1 MIFYSI
7 LIINTITVFY
17 YYFILLYFVVFCI
30 YLGEILGDKIFLL
43 SLSLII
49 PIYFNMAIPKY
60 NIKRDIT
67 KPSSSGVCS
76 VRLRVS
82 SQSKRVD
89 LHTGITLL
97 PKQWSRDR
105 VKQGCVVNGLEY
117 NVLNDIL
124 RKQEEFIANYF
135 NNCALRG
142 DVVNLLDLKKQFNY
156 VFKSNETT
164 QGNEFFYVIEQYI
177 SNQSQTRVWRDSYKE
192 EWMRL
197 VKSIR
202 KYNKTTNWSSFTETY
217 MNGYLNHL
225 ALTLHNDKIKKYL
238 RKLSE
243 FLKWAKLKRFPVND
257 DFFVY
262 NPKLN
267 TSKKEVRYLT
277 PDEIL
282 ELIKLDLSDNPILEQ
297 YRDYF
302 IFQCFIGFRF
312 SDLKRLKKN
321 NITQEDD
328 NYYLEVLTKKDTDRI
343 RYKLPNIAVG
353 IYLRYAV
360 NDYDGGVMFPLPSNQ
375 KFNDYLKELG
385 SLIDMKG
392 EYVDYKYKLGE
403 IIEERSPRKDIQSH
417 DARRSFIVMAINLGV
432 DAQTVALLTSHSDLR
447 VMQPYIALHNKT
459 KDKVI
464 DAINTAFEERFI

>member
-1 MIFYSI
+1 
-7 LIINTITVFY
+7 
-17 YYFILLYFVVFCI
+17 
-30 YLGEILGDKIFLL
+30 
-43 SLSLII
+43 
-49 PIYFNMAIPKY
+49 MAIPKY

-82 SQSKRVD
+82 SQSKRID

-117 NVLNDIL
+117 NVLNDLL

-142 DVVNLLDLKKQFNY
+142 DTVNLQDLKQQFNY

-164 QGNEFFYVIEQYI
+164 QGNEFFYVVEQYI
-177 SNQSQTRVWRDSYKE
+177 TNQSQTRAWQDSYKE
-192 EWMRL
+192 EWVRL
-197 VKSIR
+197 VKSL
-202 KYNKTTNWSSFTETY
+202 KKFNKTTNWLSFTETY
-217 MNGYLNHL
+217 MNDYFNHL
-225 ALTLHNDKIKKYL
+225 AQTLHNDKIKKYH
-238 RKLSE
+238 RKLRE
-243 FLKWAKLKRFPVND
+243 FLEWAKLKRYPVND

-262 NPKLN
+262 KPKLEP
-267 TSKKEVRYLT
+267 SKKEVRYLT
-277 PDEIL
+277 PAEIL
-282 ELIKLDLSDNPILEQ
+282 DLIKLNLSDNPILEQ

-302 IFQCFIGFRF
+302 VFQCFVGLRF
-312 SDLKRLKKN
+312 SDLKKLKKN
-321 NITQEDD
+321 NIIKEGN

-343 RYKLPNIAVG
+343 RYKLPNIAVD

-360 NDYDGGVMFPLPSNQ
+360 NNYDGGVMFPLPSNQ
-375 KFNDYLKELG
+375 KFNDNLKKLG
-385 SLIDMKG
+385 HLINMKG
-392 EYVDYKYKLGE
+392 EYVDYKCKLGE
-403 IIEERSPRKDIQSH
+403 ITEERSPRKDIQSH
-417 DARRSFIVMAINLGV
+417 DARRSFVVMAINLGV
-432 DAQTVALLTSHSDLR
+432 DPQTVALLTSHSDLR

-464 DAINTAFEERFI
+464 DMINAAFE